1 MALTEK
7 DIVCCPPPLFHCFGL
22 VLGLMACVTHGS
34 TIVFP
39 GEAFNARMT
48 LEAVHGEKCTA
59 LHGVPTMFAAELA
72 ERRMAGYKIS
82 HLRTG
87 IAAGAPV
94 PLQLMEDL
102 RAEFDLQELTNTYG
116 TIFRSVV
123 LPLRRC

>member
-1 MALTEK
+1 
-7 DIVCCPPPLFHCFGL
+7 
-22 VLGLMACVTHGS
+22 
-34 TIVFP
+34 
-39 GEAFNARMT
+39 
-48 LEAVHGEKCTA
+48 
-59 LHGVPTMFAAELA
+59 MFAAELA